1 VAPEQPAVDPSV
13 QGVSRR
19 RVLKQIGAGAA
30 VAWSAPILTS
40 LRAPAYAQGSP
51 RCVPFDLCGGNP
63 DFCGPDS
70 ACGPLPPGCGG
81 AGCSVLRDNSCICWD
96 VAYHCDPDGSTCMS
110 DADCQPGLRCGFM
123 GDQTCVCPN
132 PGDNSA
138 CFHPCG
144 SNAPFNAPKGT
155 RIARPR

>member
-1 VAPEQPAVDPSV
+1 MAPERPDVATSV
-13 QGVSRR
+13 EGVSRR
-19 RVLKQIGAGAA
+19 RMLKRMGAGAA

-40 LRAPAYAQGSP
+40 LRTPAFAQGSP

-63 DFCGPDS
+63 DFCGPNS
-70 ACGPLPPGCGG
+70 ACGPLPPGCGA
-81 AGCSVLRDNSCICWD
+81 AGCSVLLDNTCICWD
-96 VAYHCDPDGSTCMS
+96 VAYHCDPDGSTCKS
-110 DADCQPGLRCGFM
+110 DADCIPGTRCGLM
-123 GDQTCVCPN
+123 GDQSCVCPN

-144 SNAPFNAPKGT
+144 SSAPFHAPKGT